1 MSSYQHIAVATSL
14 LDEERLL
21 IDKGIALASA
31 LGAKLSLIYVDEH
44 HASYYSELGRPVAN
58 FSETQFEEKI
68 RTEMQP
74 LLQAASYPI
83 AEVII
88 RRGELA
94 YELKYAAAEKGID
107 LFIFGHHQDLWGNLF
122 SSARNAINTLH
133 TDILVVPIRK

>member
-1 MSSYQHIAVATSL
+1 MSYQHIAVATSL

-21 IDKGIALASA
+21 IDKGLTLASA

-58 FSETQFEEKI
+58 FSESQFEEKI
-68 RTEMQP
+68 RAEMAP
-74 LLQAASYPI
+74 LLQAATYPI
-83 AEVII
+83 SEII
-88 RRGELA
+88 VRRGELA

-133 TDILVVPIRK
+133 TDILVVPIKK